1 MKCVNLIPASM
12 RDAQRRRRHA
22 KRWLA
27 VWSAYGLLL
36 LAACAVCHAVSG
48 GDHHAVSDEIARTSA
63 KVNNARTVV
72 AALGKE
78 LADAQLKLEGNLT
91 VGGQPDWGVLLAVI
105 AKSLREDVLLHDC
118 RLLPTVGTQS
128 GTGDA
133 QAGQQASAAQESF
146 AVEIAGFGRSHAAVA
161 RFVMRLRK
169 TTLFDKIR
177 LTQTSLQMLKNRKAV
192 AFELECTLGPEK
204 KDLR

>member
-27 VWSAYGLLL
+27 VWAAYGLLL
-36 LAACAVCHAVSG
+36 LAACTACRAISGDDSHALR
-48 GDHHAVSDEIARTSA
+48 DEIARTSA
-63 KVNNARTVV
+63 EVKKSRSVI

-78 LADAQLKLEGNLT
+78 LDDAQLKLEGNLT

-105 AKSLREDVLLHDC
+105 AKSLRQDVLLHDC
-118 RLLPTVGTQS
+118 RLLPAESTES

-133 QAGQQASAAQESF
+133 QAGQQASAARESS
-146 AVEIAGFGRSHAAVA
+146 AVEIAGFGQSHAAVA

-169 TTLFDKIR
+169 TTLFDKIK